1 MSEQIRVLLVDD
13 DPLVRSGLAMMLGGD
28 SGLSVVGQGAD
39 GEEALRLV
47 AELGPD
53 VVLMDIRMPVRDG
66 LWAAEQILERTD
78 PPKIIML
85 TTFDTDDLIVR
96 ALRLGA
102 NGFLLKD
109 TPPARIVAAVQAVVA
124 GEATLSPQ
132 VTAQLIAQVTA
143 ADSVTGNARQR
154 AKALL
159 AGLSERERDVA
170 LAIGEGLSNAEIAAR
185 LYLSVATVKAHVGR
199 LFVKLEVEN
208 RVQIALLVH
217 DAEAG

>member
-143 ADSVTGNARQR
+143 PDSVAGNARQR